1 MNQLQIFNNA
11 EFGNV
16 RTILI
21 DDVPWFV
28 GRDVAEALGY
38 ENLSKAVRDHVDT
51 EDMMMGVQNVTPS
64 VVDSLG
70 REQYPTWINESGVYA
85 LTFSSKLQKAKKF
98 KRWVTS
104 EVLPTIHKTGKFE
117 NDQTRELRLKEE
129 ADTITS
135 MITSENWKYVEKNI
149 TERFSVNSPLLP
161 SYVANL
167 SAKLIVVDEKDKWAI
182 DNAMKA
188 FGKVYEYFRTTHDD
202 IKIKDLINTS
212 GYEWLSTVGT
222 AILYSAQYLGRKS
235 KFAWDSNSPYM
246 FFNCLSLR
254 KDGCV
259 TIPKIGVFATDE
271 KIVIPTGKQLSL
283 AFVKKEQNGSYG
295 ITFKC
300 K

>member
-28 GRDVAEALGY
+28 GKDIAAALGY
-38 ENLSKAVRDHVDT
+38 SNIHDALISHVYDDDKMIIQKSDLT
-51 EDMMMGVQNVTPS
+51 TLEIPNRGLLV
-64 VVDSLG
+64 
-70 REQYPTWINESGVYA
+70 INESGLYS
-85 LTFSSKLQKAKKF
+85 LIFSSKLPLAKRF
-98 KRWVTS
+98 KKWVTS
-104 EVLPTIHKTGKFE
+104 EVLPTLRKTGGYE
-117 NDQTRELRLKEE
+117 MDYARELRLKEE

>member
-38 ENLSKAVRDHVDT
+38 ENQPKAVRDHVDT

-283 AFVKKEQNGSYG
+283 AFIKKEQNGSYG

>member
-28 GRDVAEALGY
+28 GKDIVDALGY
-38 ENLSKAVRDHVDT
+38 QNGSRDINRHVDE
-51 EDMMMGVQNVTPS
+51 EDRQKYMVFDGNQLKESIV
-64 VVDSLG
+64 
-70 REQYPTWINESGVYA
+70 INESGLYA
-85 LTFSSKLQKAKKF
+85 LIFGSKLSSAKKF

-104 EVLPTIHKTGKFE
+104 EVLPTLRKTGGYE
-117 NDQTRELRLKEE
+117 MDYARELRLKEE

-271 KIVIPTGKQLSL
+271 KIVIPTCKQLSL